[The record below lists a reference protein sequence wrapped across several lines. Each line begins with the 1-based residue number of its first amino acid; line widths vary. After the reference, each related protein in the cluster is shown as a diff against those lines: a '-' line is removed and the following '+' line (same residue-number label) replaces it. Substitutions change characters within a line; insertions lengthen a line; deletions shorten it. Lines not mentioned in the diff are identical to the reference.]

1 MNFVLKTQNLMQTLK
16 LKYLSAETT
25 LVRYLIMRVK
35 IKNII
40 CNTLIFTVE
49 PGEQCDCGNYES
61 DCNDPCCYPAHIS
74 SYERSLNSSAKSCQ
88 RTERYWCLNRPEIY
102 YGFYLP
108 WAVILIVSITILIA
122 LYVDFQKEKRFFRH
136 ITETRI
142 RIIN

>member
-1 MNFVLKTQNLMQTLK
+1 MQTLK
-16 LKYLSAETT
+16 LKYLNAETT
-25 LVRYLIMRVK
+25 LVRYQIVHTYVH
-35 IKNII
+35 KNGISKNSI
-40 CNTLIFTVE
+40 PSVE
-49 PGEQCDCGNYES
+49 PGEQCDCGNNES

-74 SYERSLNSSAKSCQ
+74 RYERSLNSSAKSCQ
-88 RTERYWCLNRPEIY
+88 RTERYWCLNRPEIF

-122 LYVDFQKEKRFFRH
+122 LYVDFQKEKRFFKH